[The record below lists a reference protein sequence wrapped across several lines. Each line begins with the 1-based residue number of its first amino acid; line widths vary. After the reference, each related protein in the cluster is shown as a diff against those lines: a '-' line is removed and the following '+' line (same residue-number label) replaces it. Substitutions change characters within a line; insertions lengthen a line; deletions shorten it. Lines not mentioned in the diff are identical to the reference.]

1 MYRKTSLVC
10 WSFRTSRWCKNNMLT
25 CRYFTAHNHFAC
37 TLMKPPADIFHPT
50 WQGSLGMADIYTSE
64 MVCGSLMLPIVIIAT
79 LLTCDTTD
87 DVAEGKHHRSYK
99 LDDNLQ
105 ATAGLIRGR
114 CVSRAR
120 GEEREWFQH
129 ERGEGIVIHHHTH
142 ASSEIQTIA
151 LPCLCLLFA
160 YLLMMQQ
167 GLMTRCICAVF
178 MCVRG
183 VSRKQEWVIMGER
196 VFFLFFFW
204 GGAAPSGESVP
215 LAITCTSD

>member
-50 WQGSLGMADIYTSE
+50 WH
-64 MVCGSLMLPIVIIAT
+64 
-79 LLTCDTTD
+79 LTCDTTD